1 MLSTCNDSQMLE
13 IGKTDRKTGLQV
25 KKPACFVD
33 YNKSMGAVDKNDMLL
48 TSVEC
53 VRRTTKWYKKIFF
66 NILDTFLLNAYN
78 LFQDVTKQKISLA
91 KFQLQLVE
99 EMIEAKPR
107 EEPIILRHFVCV
119 EDIFR
124 AK

>member
-1 MLSTCNDSQMLE
+1 
-13 IGKTDRKTGLQV
+13 
-25 KKPACFVD
+25 
-33 YNKSMGAVDKNDMLL
+33 MLL